1 VTDGVTGTLETEFR
15 AAMRHV
21 ASPVAVV
28 TTYADDRPHGSTVSA
43 FMSLSMQPPMLLV
56 SLDNRS
62 ALLSLLSV
70 GSPLGVNIL
79 ASGQS
84 DLATLFA
91 TRGADR
97 FGSVAWTLRDGCPAL
112 DDTHAWV
119 ATRVGRLVEA
129 GDHTLV
135 LADVIGAAHDTREP
149 LVYHQRVYG
158 THLPH

>member
-1 VTDGVTGTLETEFR
+1 
-15 AAMRHV
+15 
-21 ASPVAVV
+21 
-28 TTYADDRPHGSTVSA
+28 
-43 FMSLSMQPPMLLV
+43 MLLV

-62 ALLSLLSV
+62 SLLTLLSV

-84 DLATLFA
+84 DVAALFA

-97 FGSVAWTLRDGCPAL
+97 FAALPWSLRDGAPAL

-119 ATRVGRLVEA
+119 ATRVGSLVPA

-149 LVYHQRVYG
+149 LIYHQKAYG
-158 THLPH
+158 THLPY

>member
-1 VTDGVTGTLETEFR
+1 MTSTLEMEFR

-28 TTYADDRPHGSTVSA
+28 TTYADERPHGSTVSA
-43 FMSLSMQPPMLLV
+43 FMSLSMEPPMLLV

-62 ALLSLLSV
+62 ALLTLLTV
-70 GSPLGVNIL
+70 GSPVGVNIL

-84 DLATLFA
+84 EVATLFA

-97 FGSVAWTLRDGCPAL
+97 FGSVGWSLRDGCPAL

-119 ATRVGRLVEA
+119 ATRVSRLVPA

>member
-1 VTDGVTGTLETEFR
+1 
-15 AAMRHV
+15 
-21 ASPVAVV
+21 
-28 TTYADDRPHGSTVSA
+28 
-43 FMSLSMQPPMLLV
+43 MSLSMQPPMLLV

-62 ALLSLLSV
+62 ALLTLLSV

-84 DLATLFA
+84 ELATLFA

-97 FGSVAWTLRDGCPAL
+97 FGTVPWTLRDGSPAL

-119 ATRVGRLVEA
+119 ATRVASLVPA

-149 LVYHQRVYG
+149 LVYHQRAYG

>member
-1 VTDGVTGTLETEFR
+1 MTSVLEDDFR

-43 FMSLSMQPPMLLV
+43 FMSLSMVPPMLLV

-62 ALLSLLSV
+62 ALLRTLSV

-79 ASGQS
+79 AGDQS
-84 DLATLFA
+84 DIAALFA
-91 TRGADR
+91 TRDADR
-97 FGSVAWTLRDGCPAL
+97 FGAVSWTLRDGSPAL
-112 DDTHAWV
+112 VDTHAWV
-119 ATRVGRLVEA
+119 ATRVGSLVPA

-135 LADVIGAAHDTREP
+135 LADVIGASHDTREP
-149 LVYHQRVYG
+149 LIYHARAYG
-158 THLPH
+158 THLPR